1 MFGWSWRR
9 RANLARMA
17 AAMDGPVD
25 PSPVQSVE
33 SRERLLTL
41 VRGYRISQAVYVAT
55 RLGIPDLLA
64 DGPREIDELA
74 HATGSH
80 PPSLRRVL
88 LFLAGVGVL
97 DKVGP
102 DRFALTPVAAALRTG
117 VPGSLRPAVLLLLD
131 ESHWRPWG
139 HLLHTVRTGETAF
152 HHATEPRASST
163 TSPDTPRWRACST
176 RP

>member
-1 MFGWSWRR
+1 MH
-9 RANLARMA
+9 
-17 AAMDGPVD
+17 GPVG
-25 PSPVQSVE
+25 PSPVPSVE

-41 VRGYRISQAVYVAT
+41 VRGYRISQSIYVAT

-64 DGPREIDELA
+64 DGPREIEELA
-74 HATGSH
+74 QATGAP

-88 LFLAGVGVL
+88 LVLVGAGVL
-97 DKVGP
+97 DEVGP
-102 DRFALTPVAAALRTG
+102 RRFALTPVGAGLRTG

-152 HHATEPRASST
+152 HHAHGAASST
-163 TSPDTPRWRACST
+163 TSPDTPRWRPCST

>member
-1 MFGWSWRR
+1 MG
-9 RANLARMA
+9 
-17 AAMDGPVD
+17 GPVD
-25 PSPVQSVE
+25 PNRVPSVE
-33 SRERLLTL
+33 SRERLLT
-41 VRGYRISQAVYVAT
+41 VIRGYRISQAVYVAT

-88 LFLAGVGVL
+88 LALAGAGVL

-102 DRFALTPVAAALRTG
+102 RGFALTPVGVGLRKG
-117 VPGSLRPAVLLLLD
+117 LPGSLRPAVLFLLN

-152 HHATEPRASST
+152 EHVHGAGLFDYLAGHPEEADLFNLGMAGNSRAHARLV
-163 TSPDTPRWRACST
+163 
-176 RP
+176 